1 MVGRA
6 IRSAERPLEPPALT
20 HASVIPMPRPVAIA
34 VTVPAEVR
42 ARVGGRWKLCGLAW
56 IDPSAQCSFIL
67 ADSIDHFLRD
77 HPVGHFT
84 DNTVRSML
92 DPLRCPRLAARAP
105 PDSAA
110 ADSLAGAC
118 NTR

>member
-1 MVGRA
+1 
-6 IRSAERPLEPPALT
+6 SAELPAGPPGLT
-20 HASVIPMPRPVAIA
+20 IASTVGLPRPVAFA
-34 VTVPAEVR
+34 VTVPAEIR
-42 ARVGGRWKLCGLAW
+42 ARVGRQWKLCGLAW
-56 IDPSAQCSFIL
+56 IAPSQRCSFTL
-67 ADSIDHFLRD
+67 ADSIDRFLRD
-77 HPVGHFT
+77 HPVGRFT

-92 DPLRCPRLAARAP
+92 EPLRCPRLAARAA